1 MNQEISEIEERQV
14 GASYSKLLKE
24 LLHQTQQYRGMA
36 NSRLSGID
44 FFQSEFQQKQ
54 EEILNIIR
62 EIEQYDKEI
71 CNGIHTTMLEEVVQ
85 KWQSMHDSNY
95 PISEKE
101 LLKELN
107 ELNEMIISFMIKI
120 GDESHVYHVKT
131 DYTLHLVRN
140 VFSTLPTLTNQL
152 GKLRSKGVAV
162 IANGELNSEDNIDI
176 LSNLAV
182 VEHLMKDLE
191 HDKEYMTLNESSVNR
206 RMVNTME
213 KVIDDVNYFQLY
225 VEDNFLKE
233 SQTEDTAIDFYKL
246 ATSTI
251 NQAFVLYDLE
261 TIELINLLE
270 EQIKKLKRN
279 VIIMVIFT
287 IIAISLTIYCFI
299 GFYYSIRYRVDEV
312 ATKSN
317 MLLYRYIFFPQINK
331 VKSQYMLTAQKL
343 DETKKSFSKKLLSV
357 QEEERKRLSREL
369 HDGIGQSL
377 YSILILLNII
387 DSELDGKGSEN
398 LQNAKEITATT
409 MKDINRIARS
419 LRPSILDDLGFIL
432 ALKSHI
438 KDFKKL
444 TNLQVDLE
452 IRGTTKRLQ
461 PEYETALFRVCQEAL
476 TNIQRHSKA
485 SVVKICIHFLEQD
498 IYLLIQDNGDG
509 FSIDDYNKDYFKTGI
524 GLFSM
529 KERIEAIGG
538 EINVSSKIGKG
549 TKIEIRLSLK

>member
-331 VKSQYMLTAQKL
+331 AKSQYMLTAQKL
-343 DETKKSFSKKLLSV
+343 DETKKSFSKKLLTV